1 MRISDWSSDVCSS
14 DLPSEPA
21 SSEPAAWS
29 RRGAAVDTDGSLRR
43 SPGMS
48 LSTPAVRT
56 VLAGNAA
63 LLVTVL
69 CWGSMAPLMHELLHR
84 YDAVEIAVLRYAVAA
99 PMLLAILASPLGG
112 RPPPLAAMAVA
123 LPRLLA
129 LGLLGVV
136 VFAPC

>member
-69 CWGSMAPLMHELLHR
+69 CWGSMAPLMHELLPR
-84 YDAVEIAVLRYAVAA
+84 YDAVEHGVLRYAVAA
-99 PMLLAILASPLGG
+99 PPLLALLASPLAA
-112 RPPPLAAMAVA
+112 RPPPPPTMAAAP
-123 LPRLLA
+123 PR
-129 LGLLGVV
+129 VP
-136 VFAPC
+136 APRCA

>member
-1 MRISDWSSDVCSS
+1 
-14 DLPSEPA
+14 
-21 SSEPAAWS
+21 
-29 RRGAAVDTDGSLRR
+29 
-43 SPGMS
+43 
-48 LSTPAVRT
+48 
-56 VLAGNAA
+56 
-63 LLVTVL
+63 
-69 CWGSMAPLMHELLHR
+69 MHELLHR

-136 VFAPC
+136 VFALCYTFGIYYAGPVQSAIVGSAAPVIAVTVAWLLSRDVPDRTLLLGMAIAIPNRKSTRLNSSH